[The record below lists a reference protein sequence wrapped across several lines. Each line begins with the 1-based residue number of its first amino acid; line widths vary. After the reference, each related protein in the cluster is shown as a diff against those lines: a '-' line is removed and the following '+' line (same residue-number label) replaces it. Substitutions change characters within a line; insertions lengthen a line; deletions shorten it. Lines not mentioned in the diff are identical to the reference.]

1 VRKQTHQLLSNN
13 RHYLGAIKMKGLKKL
28 VPAIVLFVLTMSIPH
43 ANAEITSQKNQQPA
57 KSQITPAQS
66 TNNNQDT
73 RAKLK
78 QAYNLF
84 FKTKNYQAALQLFNE
99 IIEVE
104 PNNQYAYLGRGASNY
119 ELRNYKAAKADLD
132 KTIQLDS
139 NIHFAYLY
147 RGICNYALGN
157 KNDAIA
163 DLQIAANLFEKDGD
177 KNMAQTALKIINQ
190 IRNA

>member
-1 VRKQTHQLLSNN
+1 
-13 RHYLGAIKMKGLKKL
+13 MKGLKSL
-28 VPAIVLFVLTMSIPH
+28 APAILLFGLTLCIPH
-43 ANAEITSQKNQQPA
+43 ANAEIQSQQNQQPA

-66 TNNNQDT
+66 TNNNQNT
-73 RAKLK
+73 TKLK

-147 RGICNYALGN
+147 RGISNYALGN